1 MSRLVGATSLTLT
14 LIANRGPNPGPTTNR
29 GPTLALSCEELSE
42 TQHLTLS
49 ELALTPPQ
57 PLTQP
62 EVVKAEDETNEE
74 TRPPDTSAST
84 ELSPAGTT
92 TSSNREAALGC
103 LTPSSLLMC
112 RDCIWCALPV

>member
-62 EVVKAEDETNEE
+62 EVVKAEDDTDEA
-74 TRPPDTSAST
+74 TRTPDTSAST

-92 TSSNREAALGC
+92 TYEYNREFVSL
-103 LTPSSLLMC
+103 SSLLMC
-112 RDCIWCALPV
+112 RDCIWLCAHFLR